1 MGCNQAGR
9 LSIGPQVVGTRILYV
24 HGIEAIGGAERDLIA
39 LLKTLDRH
47 KWEPHVVCPG
57 TGPFREQLH
66 AIAVPTHAMS
76 LPPWRKSLA
85 LFQRRSAVRRLGSLV
100 DQLDPAMI
108 HVNDIWWVPHTVR
121 AIARRT
127 SNPVPIVAHV
137 RQEIEPEKV
146 RRYELDR
153 VEAVIA
159 ISQQI
164 EQSLIAGGVSV
175 NHVRTVYS
183 GIDLSE
189 RPLTH
194 DDQAIRRMI
203 GVTNEAVLIGTIA
216 NLFPRK
222 GYEVMLR
229 ALPAIVRAVSTVH
242 YVIVGSDDHDYADR
256 LKRLAHEL
264 NIADRVH
271 IVGFQDPVQPFL
283 VSLDLY
289 VHPAL
294 MEGFGIAVVEAM
306 AMGKAVVAT
315 TTGGLPEVVAQGETG
330 LLVPPGDAES
340 LATTVVSL
348 LLDGVRREQMGRNGR
363 ARVHERFSL
372 DASVMNMEQLYG
384 EVLATQKGRG

>member
-1 MGCNQAGR
+1 MGTQ
-9 LSIGPQVVGTRILYV
+9 ILYV

-47 KWEPHVVCPG
+47 KWELNVVCPG
-57 TGPFREQLH
+57 TGPFREQLQ
-66 AIAVPTHAMS
+66 AIAVPTHALS
-76 LPPWRKSLA
+76 LPPWRKPLA
-85 LFQRRSAVRRLGSLV
+85 VLQRRSAVGRLEALV
-100 DQLDPAMI
+100 NQLAPAMI

-121 AIARRT
+121 AVASRT
-127 SNPVPIVAHV
+127 SHPVPIVAHV
-137 RQEIEPEKV
+137 RQEIEPAKV

-153 VEAVIA
+153 VESVIA
-159 ISQQI
+159 ISRQI
-164 EQSLIAGGVSV
+164 EQSLIAGGVSAKK
-175 NHVRTVYS
+175 VRTVYS

-189 RPLTH
+189 RHLAH
-194 DDQAIRRMI
+194 NEQAIRRTI
-203 GVTNEAVLIGTIA
+203 GLPNGAVLLGTVA

-229 ALPAIVRAVSTVH
+229 ALPAIIHAIPMVH

-256 LKRLAHEL
+256 LKKLAQEL
-264 NIADRVH
+264 KIADRVH

-283 VSLDLY
+283 AALDLY
-289 VHPAL
+289 LHPAL

-340 LATTVVSL
+340 LAEAAICL
-348 LLDGVRREQMGRNGR
+348 LENKPRREQMGVCGR
-363 ARVHERFSL
+363 MRAQERFSL
-372 DASVMNMEQLYG
+372 DASVAHVEQLY
-384 EVLATQKGRG
+384 ENVLGTQKGRG

>member
-1 MGCNQAGR
+1 
-9 LSIGPQVVGTRILYV
+9 VGTRILYV

-39 LLKTLDRH
+39 LLKTLDRQ

-57 TGPFREQLH
+57 TGLFGEQLRT
-66 AIAVPTHAMS
+66 IAVPTHALS
-76 LPPWRKSLA
+76 LPPWRKPLA
-85 LFQRRSAVRRLGSLV
+85 VLQRRSAIGRLGAFV
-100 DQLDPAMI
+100 KQLDPAMI
-108 HVNDIWWVPHTVR
+108 HVNDIWWVPHTVS
-121 AIARRT
+121 AIT
-127 SNPVPIVAHV
+127 SHTPNPVPIVAHV
-137 RQEIEPEKV
+137 RQEIEPAKV
-146 RRYELDR
+146 QRYQLHR

-159 ISQQI
+159 ISRQV
-164 EQSLIAGGVSV
+164 EQSLIAGGVSAKK
-175 NHVRTVYS
+175 VRTVYS

-189 RPLTH
+189 KEPAH
-194 DDQAIRRMI
+194 NDQAIRQMI
-203 GVTNEAVLIGTIA
+203 GLPNGAVLLGTVA

-222 GYEVMLR
+222 GYEVMFR
-229 ALPAIVRAVSTVH
+229 ALPAIVRAVPAVH

-256 LKRLAHEL
+256 LTRLAQDL

-283 VSLDLY
+283 AALDLY

-340 LATTVVSL
+340 LAATVVSL
-348 LLDGVRREQMGRNGR
+348 LEDKVRREQMGLRGKMR
-363 ARVHERFSL
+363 AQERFSL
-372 DASVMNMEQLYG
+372 DASVRHMEQLYG
-384 EVLATQKGRG
+384 EVLEARKGLG

>member
-1 MGCNQAGR
+1 VA
-9 LSIGPQVVGTRILYV
+9 TRILYV

-39 LLKTLDRH
+39 LLKTLDRY

-66 AIAVPTHAMS
+66 AIAVPTHALS
-76 LPPWRKSLA
+76 LPPWRKPLA
-85 LFQRRSAVRRLGSLV
+85 LFQRRSAVGRLEALV
-100 DQLDPAMI
+100 NQLAPALI

-121 AIARRT
+121 AVAGCIAK
-127 SNPVPIVAHV
+127 SVPVVAHV
-137 RQEIEPEKV
+137 RQEIESAKV

-153 VEAVIA
+153 VGAVIA
-159 ISQQI
+159 ISRQI

-175 NHVRTVYS
+175 KNVRTVYS

-189 RPLTH
+189 KQLTH
-194 DDQAIRRMI
+194 NGQAIRQMI
-203 GVTNEAVLIGTIA
+203 GLPNEAVLLGTVA

-229 ALPAIVRAVSTVH
+229 ALPAIVRAVPTVH

-256 LKRLAHEL
+256 LKKLAQEL
-264 NIADRVH
+264 KIADRVH

-283 VSLDLY
+283 AALDLY

-330 LLVPPGDAES
+330 LLVPPGDVES
-340 LATTVVSL
+340 LAAAVVSL
-348 LLDGVRREQMGRNGR
+348 LEDKVRREQMGRNGKAR
-363 ARVHERFSL
+363 AQDRFSL
-372 DASVMNMEQLYG
+372 DASVIHMEQLYSA
-384 EVLATQKGRG
+384 VLEAQKGRE

>member
-1 MGCNQAGR
+1 
-9 LSIGPQVVGTRILYV
+9 VGTRILYV

-66 AIAVPTHAMS
+66 AIAVPTHALS
-76 LPPWRKSLA
+76 LPPWRKPLA
-85 LFQRRSAVRRLGSLV
+85 VFQRRSAIERLGALV
-100 DQLDPAMI
+100 GQLDPALI

-121 AIARRT
+121 AIASGR
-127 SNPVPIVAHV
+127 SHSMPIVAHV

-146 RRYELDR
+146 GRYELNR

-159 ISQQI
+159 ISRQI
-164 EQSLIAGGVSV
+164 EQSLITGGVLMSR
-175 NHVRTVYS
+175 VRTLYS
-183 GIDLSE
+183 GIDFPKRQS
-189 RPLTH
+189 PH
-194 DDQAIRRMI
+194 DDQAIRRLI
-203 GVTNEAVLIGTIA
+203 GLPSGAVLLGTVA

-229 ALPAIVRAVSTVH
+229 ALPAIIHAVPMVH
-242 YVIVGSDDHDYADR
+242 YVIVGSDDHGYADR
-256 LKRLAHEL
+256 LKRLASKL
-264 NIADRVH
+264 TITDRVH

-283 VSLDLY
+283 AALDLY
-289 VHPAL
+289 LHPAL

-315 TTGGLPEVVAQGETG
+315 TTGGLPEVVGQGETG

-340 LATTVVSL
+340 LAEAAISL
-348 LLDGVRREQMGRNGR
+348 LENKSKREQMGVCGR
-363 ARVHERFSL
+363 MRAQEIFSL
-372 DASVMNMEQLYG
+372 DASVAHMEQLYG
-384 EVLATQKGRG
+384 DALRAQKGRG

>member
-1 MGCNQAGR
+1 M
-9 LSIGPQVVGTRILYV
+9 GTRILYV

-39 LLKTLDRH
+39 LLRTLDRQ

-57 TGPFREQLH
+57 AGPFREQIH
-66 AIAVPTHAMS
+66 AIAVPTHALS
-76 LPPWRKSLA
+76 LPPWRKPLA
-85 LFQRRSAVRRLGSLV
+85 ALQRRSAIGRLEALV
-100 DQLDPAMI
+100 SQLAPALI

-121 AIARRT
+121 AIASRS

-137 RQEIEPEKV
+137 RQEIEPAKV
-146 RRYELDR
+146 RRYQLDR

-164 EQSLIAGGVSV
+164 EQSLIAGGVSASK
-175 NHVRTVYS
+175 VRTLYS

-189 RPLTH
+189 RRLTH
-194 DDQAIRRMI
+194 DGQEIRLMI
-203 GVTNEAVLIGTIA
+203 GLPKEAVLLGTVA

-229 ALPAIVRAVSTVH
+229 ALPAIVRAVPLAH
-242 YVIVGSDDHDYADR
+242 YVIVGSDDHGYADR
-256 LKRLAHEL
+256 LKGLASEL
-264 NIADRVH
+264 KIADRVH

-283 VSLDLY
+283 AALDLY

-330 LLVPPGDAES
+330 LLVPPGDVES
-340 LATTVVSL
+340 LAATVVL
-348 LLDGVRREQMGRNGR
+348 LLKDKARREQMGRSGTAR
-363 ARVHERFSL
+363 AHEHFSL
-372 DASVMNMEQLYG
+372 DASVAQVEQLYG
-384 EVLATQKGRG
+384 EILAR

>member
-1 MGCNQAGR
+1 M
-9 LSIGPQVVGTRILYV
+9 GTRILYV

-66 AIAVPTHAMS
+66 SIAVPTHALS
-76 LPPWRKSLA
+76 LPPWRKPLA
-85 LFQRRSAVRRLGSLV
+85 VFQRRSAIERLGALV
-100 DQLDPAMI
+100 GQLDPALI

-121 AIARRT
+121 AIASGR
-127 SNPVPIVAHV
+127 SHSMPIVAHV

-146 RRYELDR
+146 GRYELDR

-159 ISQQI
+159 ISRQI
-164 EQSLIAGGVSV
+164 EQSLITGGVLMSR
-175 NHVRTVYS
+175 VRTLYS
-183 GIDLSE
+183 GIDFPKRQS
-189 RPLTH
+189 PH
-194 DDQAIRRMI
+194 DDQEIRRLI
-203 GVTNEAVLIGTIA
+203 GLPSGAVLLGTVA

-229 ALPAIVRAVSTVH
+229 ALPAIIHAVPMVH
-242 YVIVGSDDHDYADR
+242 YVIVGSDDHGYADR
-256 LKRLAHEL
+256 LKRLASKL
-264 NIADRVH
+264 TITDRVH

-283 VSLDLY
+283 AALDLY
-289 VHPAL
+289 LHPAL

-340 LATTVVSL
+340 LAEAVISL
-348 LLDGVRREQMGRNGR
+348 LENKSKREQMEVCGRMR
-363 ARVHERFSL
+363 AQERFSL
-372 DASVMNMEQLYG
+372 DASVAHMEQLYG
-384 EVLATQKGRG
+384 DVLGAQKGRG